1 MHSGPLWYYFVMKPL
16 KVGPTDMRS
25 MIADY
30 MEKGYLENI
39 IDMFKH
45 DENMYSYVGD
55 LIKDERL
62 IVRIGVSALL
72 DTLKEEDPEHIS
84 KAISSV
90 SPLIKDEN
98 PVVRS
103 DAAYFLGMIGDRDVL
118 SFLTEMANDENESVR
133 VIAKEAIE
141 EIEAKPPN

>member
-45 DENMYSYVGD
+45 DENMYSHVGD

-98 PVVRS
+98 PIVRS
-103 DAAYFLGMIGDRDVL
+103 DAA
-118 SFLTEMANDENESVR
+118 
-133 VIAKEAIE
+133 
-141 EIEAKPPN
+141 